1 MDRQIIIA
9 LINTL
14 NKIPVCGKEA
24 MGMMLGCIGT
34 LEAELKKTEAANGED
49 RPADKRD

>member
-14 NKIPVCGKEA
+14 NKIPVTGKEA

-34 LEAELKKTEAANGED
+34 LENELKKTEAANGED
-49 RPADKRD
+49 HPTEQRH